1 MLYIL
6 YGEDAFS
13 LRQSLE
19 RIKEEAGMAE
29 LLEANTTIVDGQ
41 QLTLN
46 QLMSLCNT
54 APFLSERR
62 LVIVEGLL
70 QRFESKPGI
79 RRHDH
84 QAEMESKRKE
94 IEEWQGLNT
103 YIKQMPAS
111 TLLVFIDGELSQDNA
126 ILRSLS
132 EIAEIRTFPE
142 LKGKKL
148 QDWIQKHVAENNGT
162 IADRAVNLLVE
173 AIGGDLWTIDK
184 EIEKL
189 LLYCSGRTIAEDDV
203 RRLISQT
210 REPNIL
216 YLVDAIL
223 ERRVKVAHQLLHR
236 LLEEGM
242 LPSHLLAML
251 ARQLG
256 FIVRAKELPR
266 GLPRAE
272 AQKKLG
278 LLKDY
283 PFDKTLAQAKVYT
296 VERVREVYNRIV
308 ETDLAIKTGKYGE
321 ELALDL
327 LIAELC
333 RLQKSA

>member
-6 YGEDAFS
+6 YGKDDFS
-13 LRQSLE
+13 LHQSLQE
-19 RIKEEAGMAE
+19 IKKEAGTPE
-29 LLEANTTIVDGQ
+29 LLETNTTIVDGQ
-41 QLTLN
+41 QLTLS
-46 QLMSLCNT
+46 QLVSLCNT
-54 APFLSERR
+54 VPFLSERR
-62 LVIVEGLL
+62 LVIVENLL
-70 QRFESKPGI
+70 QRFEIKPGAK
-79 RRHDH
+79 RDRP
-84 QAEMESKRKE
+84 AEAEHKKKE
-94 IEEWQGLNT
+94 VEEWQGLSS

-111 TLLVFIDGELSQDNA
+111 TFLVLINGELSQDNPV
-126 ILRSLS
+126 LRDLVPV
-132 EIAEIRTFPE
+132 AEIRTFPE

-148 QDWIQKHVAENNGT
+148 RDWIQNHVAGNKST
-162 IADRAVNLLVE
+162 IADRAVSLLIE
-173 AIGGDLWTIDK
+173 AIGGDLWTMDK

-189 LLYCSGRTIAEDDV
+189 LLYCSGRAIMENDV
-203 RRLISQT
+203 RQLVSQT

-223 ERRVKVAHQLLHR
+223 ERKVKVAHELLHR

-266 GLPRAE
+266 GLPREE

-283 PFDKTLAQAKVYT
+283 PFDKTLTQAKAYT
-296 VERVREVYNRIV
+296 LDRVREVYHKIV

-333 RLQKSA
+333 QL